1 MKNINYTPSDGN
13 SIIVDKDKE
22 RKVLIDEIVEN
33 SHFSDISDVLIR
45 SMEFY
50 AENNKGTN
58 YTLIINSILA
68 RMKEDNP
75 TLMNEKEINQLLNN

>member
-50 AENNKGTN
+50 A
-58 YTLIINSILA
+58 
-68 RMKEDNP
+68 
-75 TLMNEKEINQLLNN
+75 